1 MTEGTSRGKGLLA
14 SLRGLVRTLIAI
26 AQTRLAI
33 LASDLEEQGA
43 CFARIAVFAAISA
56 VGLFFATSLAIV
68 FVIAAFWDNRLI
80 AIGILFAVFLALALW
95 ALASLRRHLAG
106 RPRLLSAT
114 LAELEK
120 DKTSLSGI
128 NENDC

>member
-1 MTEGTSRGKGLLA
+1 MLA

-43 CFARIAVFAAISA
+43 CFARIVVFAAISA
-56 VGLFFATSLAIV
+56 LGLFFSTMLAIA
-68 FVIAAFWDNRLI
+68 FVIAAFWENRLT
-80 AIGILFAVFLALALW
+80 AIGILFAVFFALAIW
-95 ALASLRRHLAG
+95 ALATLRQHLAN

-114 LAELEK
+114 LAEFDK
-120 DKTSLSGI
+120 DNASLSGV
-128 NENDC
+128 NENDS